1 MPRARLQLL
10 LVLTVVFLILLGGAA
25 CSKAEPTEAPRAST
39 EWTDY
44 TTQTATYRIVVR
56 TGPMVTMEVM
66 QMGATMTV
74 VDQGQPV
81 NHHIEVHIFD
91 KGSGAE
97 VKNLIPTVRITDQA
111 TGASRELAI
120 NVHPS
125 GEIPYVTACLLA
137 NHRVKEPHFG
147 DNLFLSG
154 GTYAVTVG
162 VGNETT
168 TSEISL

>member
-1 MPRARLQLL
+1 MPRARLPLL
-10 LVLTVVFLILLGGAA
+10 LVLTVVLILLGGAA
-25 CSKAEPTEAPRAST
+25 CSKAEPMEAPRAST
-39 EWTDY
+39 EWADY
-44 TTQTATYRIVVR
+44 TTQTASYRIILR
-56 TGPMVTMEVM
+56 TGPMVTMDVM

-74 VDQGQPV
+74 VDQGQSV

-97 VKNLIPTVRITDQA
+97 VKSLIPAVRITDQA
-111 TGASRELAI
+111 TGASRELAAT
-120 NVHPS
+120 VHPS
-125 GEIPYVTACLLA
+125 GEIPHVTACLLA

-147 DNLFLSG
+147 DNLYLANG
-154 GTYAVTVG
+154 KYNVTVS